1 MTPHRIAVIPGDGI
15 GPEVIPEAL
24 ACLETVAARAGRRPR
39 DGDVRLGLG
48 ALPRRGRDDAR
59 RRSRAAR
66 GVRRDPPRPGGRPAD
81 PGHGHRLGAHP
92 LPAPDLRPVRE
103 PAARAAAARRAQPAR
118 RRHARGRRHRLRARE
133 HRGRV
138 RRRGRARPRRALD
151 RARRRDVRVHPRRDR
166 ADRPLRVRARDRAR
180 APARHERDEVQRA
193 AARDAAVGRR
203 VRRGRRGASRRSR
216 RTAASS
222 TRSWRASCAIPP
234 RSTWSSASNLFG
246 DILTDLGAA
255 IAGSLGIAPSANLD
269 PTRRNPSLF
278 QAIHGSAPDI
288 AGRGIANPVAEIWS
302 AAMLLDFLGEAD
314 AGAALL
320 SAVETTIA
328 DPATRTPDLG
338 GTRDD
343 RRDGR
348 RGRAPRSA
356 SGLRRRRGAAPPTR
370 AGSGRSRPR

>member
-24 ACLETVAARAGRRPR
+24 ACLETVAAAQGVALETVTFDWGSEHYLAEGAMMPADGPEQLAAFDAILLGPVGDPR
-39 DGDVRLGLG
+39 IPDTVTGWGLI
-48 ALPRRGRDDAR
+48 LSLRQIFDQY
-59 RRSRAAR
+59 
-66 GVRRDPPRPGGRPAD
+66 VNLRPARLL
-81 PGHGHRLGAHP
+81 PGVHSPLGGVTP
-92 LPAPDLRPVRE
+92 EDVDIVFVRE
-103 PAARAAAARRAQPAR
+103 NTEGEYAARR
-118 RRHARGRRHRLRARE
+118 
-133 HRGRV
+133 
-138 RRRGRARPRRALD
+138 RARPRAATRPSSPSRRPCSPATGSSGSSATRSSTRPSTAAGTS
-151 RARRRDVRVHPRRDR
+151 RARRSPTRCGTGCRCGTPCSTRSRRT
-166 ADRPLRVRARDRAR
+166 
-180 APARHERDEVQRA
+180 
-193 AARDAAVGRR
+193 
-203 VRRGRRGASRRSR
+203 SRRSR

-222 TRSWRASCAIPP
+222 TPSWRASCAIPP
-234 RSTWSSASNLFG
+234 RSTWWSASNLFG

-255 IAGSLGIAPSANLD
+255 IAGQPGHRAEREPR

-338 GTRDD
+338 GT
-343 RRDGR
+343 
-348 RGRAPRSA
+348 ATTA
-356 SGLRRRRGAAPPTR
+356 ETGAAVR
-370 AGSGRSRPR
+370 AALG